1 MGGIKRVMLA
11 GALLLTA
18 CSGDDDDA
26 VDTTSSTVRRT
37 TTTQAQTDSTE
48 PIEPEVEPTYTFG
61 FLAPGEGQLAP
72 FVPSQ
77 EQALALAIEDIN
89 AAGGLLGGP
98 VRSIRDDEVSDE
110 PLETNLD
117 AFQAEGTNAIVGPIG
132 SGSASLVVP
141 LLAERHLLGCSASAT
156 AATVTSDNLA
166 STFFRT
172 ALSDDAAA
180 PVIANRVMAPA
191 DDETPPPATVTVL
204 GRDDIYG
211 AELVGELAAH
221 LTARGA
227 TVETILYPSYREQF
241 EEEVG
246 TVVAAPPDRVV
257 LVSYDEGP
265 TLVAQLVEA
274 GYPVEQIVGLDGLS
288 FPDVA
293 SITFPDDPTRAT
305 GLTVI
310 AQTGDRAFTQRL
322 AAALAPEDSTLY
334 GAQMYDC
341 AITIALAVL
350 AGGSADPVQVG
361 GQIVAVTSGG
371 SQCSTYAHCAELLA
385 AGDDINYTGPSG
397 PLDIDETGDVARGR
411 LTTWVVESGEL
422 VEIGT
427 DEVDLLAER
436 ADQLLA
442 AAVFTAQL
450 QQALRLLGFYDGDVN
465 GVFDEATA
473 EAVRSL
479 QRELGVPETG
489 AWDAETD
496 AAFRAR
502 FGDAAALLS
511 LSISDLQREL
521 QALGYYDGPI
531 DGRYSEA
538 TIAAVRAFQRDLG
551 VPETGLLDL
560 ATLRAIYARGQQ
572 NVTPPEPPPPP
583 PPPPT
588 TAPPVVTTAPP
599 VVTTAPPPPP
609 PPPSTTTAPAPP
621 TTEAPPPDEPTM
633 LDVLAENPQFSR
645 FLELATSVGFD
656 RELAAPPRPF
666 TLFAPT
672 NDAFAAMSEEELAEW
687 QDELALPSLIA
698 YHAVDADEGV
708 LTNQDFRTG
717 ELRSQQ
723 GSLLNVEVA
732 GAITVNGGQL
742 GTEFGA
748 SNGIVHSIN
757 TVLIPPA

>member
-1 MGGIKRVMLA
+1 M
-11 GALLLTA
+11 
-18 CSGDDDDA
+18 
-26 VDTTSSTVRRT
+26 
-37 TTTQAQTDSTE
+37 
-48 PIEPEVEPTYTFG
+48 
-61 FLAPGEGQLAP
+61 
-72 FVPSQ
+72 
-77 EQALALAIEDIN
+77 
-89 AAGGLLGGP
+89 
-98 VRSIRDDEVSDE
+98 
-110 PLETNLD
+110 
-117 AFQAEGTNAIVGPIG
+117 
-132 SGSASLVVP
+132 
-141 LLAERHLLGCSASAT
+141 
-156 AATVTSDNLA
+156 
-166 STFFRT
+166 
-172 ALSDDAAA
+172 
-180 PVIANRVMAPA
+180 
-191 DDETPPPATVTVL
+191 
-204 GRDDIYG
+204 
-211 AELVGELAAH
+211 
-221 LTARGA
+221 
-227 TVETILYPSYREQF
+227 
-241 EEEVG
+241 
-246 TVVAAPPDRVV
+246 
-257 LVSYDEGP
+257 
-265 TLVAQLVEA
+265 
-274 GYPVEQIVGLDGLS
+274 
-288 FPDVA
+288 
-293 SITFPDDPTRAT
+293 
-305 GLTVI
+305 
-310 AQTGDRAFTQRL
+310 
-322 AAALAPEDSTLY
+322 
-334 GAQMYDC
+334 
-341 AITIALAVL
+341 
-350 AGGSADPVQVG
+350 
-361 GQIVAVTSGG
+361 AVTSGG

-489 AWDAETD
+489 AWDEETD

-633 LDVLAENPQFSR
+633 LDVLA
-645 FLELATSVGFD
+645 
-656 RELAAPPRPF
+656 
-666 TLFAPT
+666 
-672 NDAFAAMSEEELAEW
+672 
-687 QDELALPSLIA
+687 DESA
-698 YHAVDADEGV
+698 V
-708 LTNQDFRTG
+708 LTIPRAGHVRRLRSRTG
-717 ELRSQQ
+717 RSPSTVHTVRPHERRVR
-723 GSLLNVEVA
+723 GDERGGACPVA
-732 GAITVNGGQL
+732 GRACAPVTHRL
-742 GTEFGA
+742 PRRRCRTKA
-748 SNGIVHSIN
+748 C
-757 TVLIPPA
+757 

>member
-1 MGGIKRVMLA
+1 MGGIKVAMLA

-48 PIEPEVEPTYTFG
+48 PAIEPEAEPTYAFG

-117 AFQAEGTNAIVGPIG
+117 ALQAEGTNAIVGPIG

-141 LLAERHLLGCSASAT
+141 LLAERQLLGCSASAT
-156 AATVTSDNLA
+156 AATVTSGNLA

-172 ALSDDAAA
+172 ALGDDAAA

-191 DDETPPPATVTVL
+191 NEEAPPPATVTVL

-265 TLVAQLVEA
+265 TLVAQLVDA

-293 SITFPDDPTRAT
+293 AITFPDDPTRAT
-305 GLTVI
+305 GLTVV

-322 AAALAPEDSTLY
+322 AAVLAPEDSTLY

-350 AGGSADPVQVG
+350 ASGSADPVQVG
-361 GQIVAVTSGG
+361 GQIVEVTSGG

-397 PLDIDETGDVARGR
+397 PLDIDENGNVARGR

-422 VEIGT
+422 VEIAT

-436 ADQLLA
+436 AEQLLA
-442 AAVFTAQL
+442 GAVFTARL
-450 QQALRLLGFYDGDVN
+450 QQALRLLGFYDGDIN

-572 NVTPPEPPPPP
+572 SVTPPEPPPPP
-583 PPPPT
+583 PPT
-588 TAPPVVTTAPP
+588 TAPPPPVTTAPP

-609 PPPSTTTAPAPP
+609 TTTTAPAPP
-621 TTEAPPPDEPTM
+621 TTEEPPPAEPTM
-633 LDVLAENPQFSR
+633 LEVLAENGQFSR

-672 NDAFAAMSEEELAEW
+672 NDAFAAMSEDELERW

-742 GTEFGA
+742 GAQFGA
-748 SNGIVHSIN
+748 SNGIVHAVN

>member
-48 PIEPEVEPTYTFG
+48 PIEPEAEPTYTFG

-89 AAGGLLGGP
+89 APGGVLGGP
-98 VRSIRDDEVSDE
+98 VRSIRDDEVTDT
-110 PLETNLD
+110 PLETNVD
-117 AFQAEGTNAIVGPIG
+117 ALQAEGARAILGPIG
-132 SGSASLVVP
+132 SGSASLLVP
-141 LLAERHLLGCSASAT
+141 LLAERTLLGCSASAT
-156 AATVTSDNLA
+156 AVTVTAGNAA

-172 ALSDDAAA
+172 ALSDDAAS
-180 PVIANRVMAPA
+180 PVIANRIMTPA
-191 DDETPPPATVTVL
+191 DEDALPPATITVL
-204 GRDDIYG
+204 GRDDVYG
-211 AELVGELAAH
+211 SELVGELAAH

-227 TVETILYPSYREQF
+227 TVDTILYPSYREQF
-241 EEEVG
+241 EEEVD
-246 TVVAAPPDRVV
+246 TVLAAPPDRVV

-265 TLVAQLVEA
+265 TLVTQLVDA

-288 FPDVA
+288 FSDVA
-293 SITFPDDPTRAT
+293 ARAFPDDPTRAT

-322 AAALAPEDSTLY
+322 ASGLTPDDSTLY

-341 AITIALAVL
+341 VVTIALAVL
-350 AGGSADPVQVG
+350 ASGSSDPVQVG

-371 SQCSTYAHCAELLA
+371 SQCSTFAHCAELLA
-385 AGDDINYTGPSG
+385 AGDNIAYTGPSG
-397 PLDIDETGDVARGR
+397 PLDIDEQGDVARGR
-411 LTTWVVESGEL
+411 LTTWVVEDGQL
-422 VEIGT
+422 VEIAT

-436 ADQLLA
+436 AEQLLA
-442 AAVFTAQL
+442 GAVFTAQL
-450 QQALRLLGFYDGDVN
+450 QQVLRLLGFYEGDVN
-465 GVFDEATA
+465 GVYDEATA

-479 QRELGVPETG
+479 QRALGVPETG
-489 AWDAETD
+489 VWDEETD
-496 AAFRAR
+496 AAFRER
-502 FGDAAALLS
+502 YGEAASLLN
-511 LSISDLQREL
+511 LSITELQLEL

-538 TIAAVRAFQRDLG
+538 TIAAVRAFQADLG
-551 VPETGLLDL
+551 VPQTGLLDA

-572 NVTPPEPPPPP
+572 IVLPPEPPPPPPPTTASPVVTTAPPAPPPP

-588 TAPPVVTTAPP
+588 TA
-599 VVTTAPPPPP
+599 
-609 PPPSTTTAPAPP
+609 APAPP
-621 TTEAPPPDEPTM
+621 TTEAPPPARPTM
-633 LDVLAENPQFSR
+633 LEVLSEDPQFST
-645 FLELATSVGFD
+645 FVELARSVGFD
-656 RELAAPPRPF
+656 RELADPPRPF

-672 NDAFAAMSEEELAEW
+672 NAAFDAMSEDERAEW
-687 QDELALPSLIA
+687 TDELALPSLLA
-698 YHAVDADEGV
+698 YHAVDPDEGL
-708 LTNQDFRTG
+708 LTDQDLRTG
-717 ELRSQQ
+717 TLRSQQ
-723 GSLLNVEVA
+723 GSLLDVEVA
-732 GAITVNGGQL
+732 GSIIVNGGRL
-742 GTEFGA
+742 GAQFEA
-748 SNGIVHSIN
+748 SNGIIHAID